1 MTKTI
6 TLPSGKVATIHRG
19 VGFDLLQAQTKA
31 KTPEE
36 IPYALIAELAEIDG
50 NKLVYEDILQMDLE
64 DVITL
69 QGEISGKFDR
79 KTSTPATTS
88 PSEEENQKAQIFTP
102 SPTVNPSSTYVKS
115 QDGNIQ
121 K

>member
-36 IPYALIAELAEIDG
+36 ILYALIAELAEIDG

-64 DVITL
+64 DVIIL
-69 QGEISGKFDR
+69 QGEMSGKFDR
-79 KTSTPATTS
+79 KTPTPATTKV
-88 PSEEENQKAQIFTP
+88 EEKQETQTNTNY
-102 SPTVNPSSTYVKS
+102 PTVNQSSTYVKS

>member
-6 TLPSGKVATIHRG
+6 TLPSGKVATIHKG

-64 DVITL
+64 DVIAL
-69 QGEISGKFDR
+69 QGEISGKFEK
-79 KTSTPATTS
+79 KTPIVPATTNV
-88 PSEEENQKAQIFTP
+88 EKEQETQ
-102 SPTVNPSSTYVKS
+102 PTVPCPTANQSSTYVKS